1 MNCTRKMENV
11 VLETE
16 LPYPKFKKGKVREVY
31 DLGENLLIVAS
42 DRISAFDVV
51 LPNGIPDKG
60 KVLTQL
66 SLYWFEQIGDLVGNH
81 VITADVS
88 QYPEDLK
95 EHVDSIEGR
104 SMLVKKAEVVPI
116 ECVARGY
123 LAGSGWKDYQ
133 KTGSVCG
140 IELPSGL
147 KESEELPEPVYTPAT
162 KAETGHD
169 MNISFAEMKDIV
181 GKDTSEKLKE
191 LTLSIYGK
199 AAKEARSKGIIIADT
214 KFEFGFFDGE
224 IILVDEILTPDS
236 SRFWPAD
243 SYKPGGPQKSYDKQY
258 VRDWLETL
266 DWDKSPPG
274 PELPAEVIA
283 GTQKRYREAYKKI
296 TGKELA

>member
-1 MNCTRKMENV
+1 MENV

>member
-1 MNCTRKMENV
+1 MENV
-11 VLETE
+11 VLETD
-16 LPYPKFKKGKVREVY
+16 LPYPKFKEGKVREVY

-81 VITADVS
+81 VITADVA

-95 EHVDSIEGR
+95 RHADSLEGR
-104 SMLVKKAEVVPI
+104 SMLVKKADVVPI

-169 MNISFAEMKDIV
+169 INISFAKMTDIV

-199 AAKEARSKGIIIADT
+199 AVKEARSKGIIIADT

-236 SRFWPAD
+236 SRFWPVD

-258 VRDWLETL
+258 VRDWLESL
-266 DWDKSPPG
+266 NWDKSPPG
-274 PELPAEVIA
+274 PVLSAEVIA